1 MSEQTQLAAKINDL
15 RDELINSGVNIPFAL
30 KRRDPN
36 EPGRTEK
43 EKLEDKIFALF
54 MKQFRKQRKIIKDLL
69 GRIGLQRMK
78 TTAEDVNFLMGFLSG
93 DFYLDPQMIAQ
104 LSNLLTEATKNG
116 IEFFGDSNVLQMDY
130 TLTNTRAA
138 TWANKYSFELIKG
151 INKTTTKS
159 LRNIFGSFID
169 TPGMTIG
176 NVVDLLPFDESRSLM
191 IATTEITR
199 AYATAAQ
206 MAGED
211 LAKEFPGVRV
221 IKQWWTNNDDRVCP
235 ICGPLHGAVVDV
247 DESFDSI
254 IGLISLPP
262 AHVFCRCWMNTTTRI
277 IERPDIVRPTPAPT
291 QDVVYEAGADR
302 SLGGINESY
311 RVNVGDEEFIIKPGA
326 NIWELEMESEEFANQ
341 LSDELGFNIVPSTS
355 IREAGTYRLPDGS
368 IADVNASLQQ
378 WVENGTLGADVD
390 WDNLDERSYS
400 QMVMMDSL
408 TNNRDRHSG
417 NWLIVDG
424 KVVAI
429 DNGLGLRRM
438 TGNLFHHTA
447 FIDGQEKWYEGTGKE
462 LLKFEADD
470 IDAITEL
477 TANTEFRSSFIDTF
491 GQDRWTSLEYQA
503 NVFGKNR
510 SSLISGVD
518 FDFMM
523 EDL

>member
-1 MSEQTQLAAKINDL
+1 VTQQALAAKINDL
-15 RDELINSGVNIPFAL
+15 RDELIKSGVNIPFAL

-36 EPGRTEK
+36 EPGRIEK
-43 EKLEDKIFALF
+43 ESLEDKIFALF
-54 MKQFRKQRKIIKDLL
+54 MKQFRKQRKLIKDLL

-93 DFYLDPQMIAQ
+93 DFYLDPEMIAQ
-104 LSNLLTEATKNG
+104 LSRLLTKATKNG
-116 IEFFGDSNVLQMDY
+116 VELFGDSNVLQMDY

-176 NVVDLLPFDESRSLM
+176 NVMDLLPFDESRSLM

-235 ICGPLHGAVVDV
+235 ICGPLHGVVVDV

-254 IGLISLPP
+254 VGAISQPP

-277 IERPDIVRPTPAPT
+277 VEQPDIARPTPLPPEGI
-291 QDVVYEAGADR
+291 VYEAGADR
-302 SLGGINESY
+302 SLGGVNESY
-311 RVNVGDEEFIIKPGA
+311 RVGIGDEQYIMKPGA
-326 NIWELEMESEEFANQ
+326 NIWELEMESEVFANQ
-341 LSDELGFNIVPSTS
+341 LSDELGFGIVPNTS
-355 IREAGTYRLPDGS
+355 MLESGTYKLPDGS
-368 IADVNASLQQ
+368 IANVNASLQQ
-378 WVENGTLGADVD
+378 WVENGTLGTDVD

-400 QMVMMDSL
+400 QMTLMDSL

-417 NWLIVDG
+417 NWLIVNNQ
-424 KVVAI
+424 VVAI
-429 DNGLGLRRM
+429 DNGLGLRNM
-438 TGNLFHHTA
+438 TGDFFHHST
-447 FIDGQEKWYEGTGKE
+447 FINSHENWLDGTGRDV
-462 LLKFEADD
+462 LKFEAED
-470 IDAITEL
+470 IDAITNL
-477 TANTEFRSSFIDTF
+477 TADAEFRSSFVDTF
-491 GQDRWTSLEYQA
+491 GQDKWNSFEYQA
-503 NVFGKNR
+503 NVFGKNKGA
-510 SSLISGVD
+510 LVSGID